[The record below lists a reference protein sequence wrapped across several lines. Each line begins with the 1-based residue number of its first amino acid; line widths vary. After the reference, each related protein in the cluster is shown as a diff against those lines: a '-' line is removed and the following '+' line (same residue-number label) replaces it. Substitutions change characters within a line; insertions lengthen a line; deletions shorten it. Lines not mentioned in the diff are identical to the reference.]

1 MSQLLYNNE
10 FNKLVNHAQSILRM
24 LSYRHGVPGLDLA
37 GNVGV
42 ARVLRVIKLLKL
54 PLADR
59 GGLTKLMEYIQIIM
73 SI

>member
-1 MSQLLYNNE
+1 
-10 FNKLVNHAQSILRM
+10 M